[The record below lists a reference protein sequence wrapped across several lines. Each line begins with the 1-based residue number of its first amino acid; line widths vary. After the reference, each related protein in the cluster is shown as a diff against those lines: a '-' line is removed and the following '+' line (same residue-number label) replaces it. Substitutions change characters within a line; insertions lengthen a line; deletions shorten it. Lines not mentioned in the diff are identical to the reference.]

1 MHSCNIRSFF
11 FFLLSMFMISGSETH
26 ILNTDM
32 QVKVLQ
38 ALETA
43 GIFTSGGLVKDKVQI
58 SRTLFVLAKSFPA
71 ILSKQ
76 TRRIGHLF

>member
-1 MHSCNIRSFF
+1 
-11 FFLLSMFMISGSETH
+11 MFISTGCETH
-26 ILNTDM
+26 ILSTYM
-32 QVKVLQ
+32 QAKVLQ

-43 GIFTSGGLVKDKVQI
+43 GVFTSGGLVKDKVQI